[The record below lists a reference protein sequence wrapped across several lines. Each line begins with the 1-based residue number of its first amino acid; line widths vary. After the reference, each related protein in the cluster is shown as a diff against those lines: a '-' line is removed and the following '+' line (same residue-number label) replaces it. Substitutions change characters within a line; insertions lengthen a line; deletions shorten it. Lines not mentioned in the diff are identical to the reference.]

1 MNKQASDILNTLLLE
16 PFINQRILS
25 EVSGH
30 SLGVVNRSLKNLIKE
45 GYVDEHI
52 RPTEKAKLKIKSN
65 SPQNAIILAAGF
77 GMRMVPINTQT
88 PKALMEVNGETLI
101 ERTIEQLHE
110 VGVKN
115 IYVVVGYMKEQF
127 EYLIDE
133 YGVELIVNE
142 EYAEKNNLHSLHL
155 ASSHLSNSSIYAARE
170 YIKNSYI
177 CSSDNYFITNPFESD
192 VDESYYAAVY
202 MEGQTG
208 EWCILE
214 EDGWIKDVKV
224 GGQDSWVMLGH
235 VFWSE
240 SFSRSFLHIL
250 EDEYEWPETADKLW
264 ETIYIEHIND
274 LPMKIR
280 KYPADFI
287 FEFDTLDELR
297 EFDDSYIS
305 NTRSEI
311 LTKIAGELGVEEKE
325 IRSVKAFKDK
335 DNAAAGF
342 TFETGKKYKYYYRT
356 EAMEEL

>member
-1 MNKQASDILNTLLLE
+1 MK
-16 PFINQRILS
+16 
-25 EVSGH
+25 
-30 SLGVVNRSLKNLIKE
+30 
-45 GYVDEHI
+45 VD
-52 RPTEKAKLKIKSN
+52 
-65 SPQNAIILAAGF
+65 NAIIMAAGTASRF
-77 GMRMVPINTQT
+77 APLSYEK
-88 PKALMEVNGETLI
+88 PKALIEVRGEVLI
-101 ERTIEQLHE
+101 ERQIRQLREAGIEE
-110 VGVKN
+110 
-115 IYVVVGYMKEQF
+115 VVVVTGYKAEQF
-127 EYLIDE
+127 EYLKDK
-133 YGVELIVNE
+133 YGVVLI
-142 EYAEKNNLHSLHL
+142 NNPYYLTRNN
-155 ASSHLSNSSIYAARE
+155 NSSIYAARE

-202 MEGQTG
+202 IEGETG
-208 EWCILE
+208 EWCISE
-214 EDGWIKDVKV
+214 DDGWIKNVKV

-264 ETIYIEHIND
+264 ETIYIEHINE

-297 EFDDSYIS
+297 EFDTSYIT

-311 LTKIAGELGVEEKE
+311 LKKVAGELGVEEKE

-342 TFETGKKYKYYYRT
+342 SFETGKKYKYYYKT
-356 EAMEEL
+356 ETMEEL

>member
-1 MNKQASDILNTLLLE
+1 MK
-16 PFINQRILS
+16 
-25 EVSGH
+25 
-30 SLGVVNRSLKNLIKE
+30 
-45 GYVDEHI
+45 VD
-52 RPTEKAKLKIKSN
+52 
-65 SPQNAIILAAGF
+65 NAIIMAAGTASRF
-77 GMRMVPINTQT
+77 APLSYEK
-88 PKALMEVNGETLI
+88 PKALIEVRGEVLI
-101 ERTIEQLHE
+101 ERQIRQLREAGIEE
-110 VGVKN
+110 V
-115 IYVVVGYMKEQF
+115 IVVTGYKAEQF
-127 EYLIDE
+127 EYLKDK
-133 YGVELIVNE
+133 YGVILI
-142 EYAEKNNLHSLHL
+142 NNPYYLTRNN
-155 ASSHLSNSSIYAARE
+155 NSSIYAARE

-202 MEGQTG
+202 IEGETG
-208 EWCILE
+208 EWCISE
-214 EDGWIKDVKV
+214 EDGLIKDVKV
-224 GGQDSWVMLGH
+224 GGRDSWVMLGH

-264 ETIYIEHIND
+264 ETIYIEHINE

-280 KYPADFI
+280 KYPSDFI

-297 EFDDSYIS
+297 CFDDSYIN

-342 TFETGKKYKYYYRT
+342 SFETGKKYKYYYKT
-356 EAMEEL
+356 ETMEEL

>member
-1 MNKQASDILNTLLLE
+1 MK
-16 PFINQRILS
+16 
-25 EVSGH
+25 
-30 SLGVVNRSLKNLIKE
+30 
-45 GYVDEHI
+45 VD
-52 RPTEKAKLKIKSN
+52 
-65 SPQNAIILAAGF
+65 NAIIMAAGTSSRF
-77 GMRMVPINTQT
+77 APLSYEK
-88 PKALMEVNGETLI
+88 PKALIEVRGEVLI
-101 ERTIEQLHE
+101 ERQIRQLREAGIEE
-110 VGVKN
+110 
-115 IYVVVGYMKEQF
+115 VVVVTGYKAEQF
-127 EYLIDE
+127 EYLKDK
-133 YGVELIVNE
+133 YGVVLI
-142 EYAEKNNLHSLHL
+142 NNPYYLTRNN
-155 ASSHLSNSSIYAARE
+155 NSSIYAARE

-202 MEGQTG
+202 MEGETG

-214 EDGWIKDVKV
+214 EDGLIKDVKV

-264 ETIYIEHIND
+264 ETIYIEHINE

-342 TFETGKKYKYYYRT
+342 TFETGKKYKYYYKT
-356 EAMEEL
+356 ETIEEL

>member
-1 MNKQASDILNTLLLE
+1 MK
-16 PFINQRILS
+16 
-25 EVSGH
+25 
-30 SLGVVNRSLKNLIKE
+30 
-45 GYVDEHI
+45 VD
-52 RPTEKAKLKIKSN
+52 
-65 SPQNAIILAAGF
+65 NAIIMAAGTASRF
-77 GMRMVPINTQT
+77 APLSYEK
-88 PKALMEVNGETLI
+88 PKALIEVRGEVLI
-101 ERTIEQLHE
+101 ERQIRQLREAGIEE
-110 VGVKN
+110 
-115 IYVVVGYMKEQF
+115 VVVVTGYKAEQF
-127 EYLIDE
+127 EYLKDK
-133 YGVELIVNE
+133 YGVVLI
-142 EYAEKNNLHSLHL
+142 NNPYYLTRNN
-155 ASSHLSNSSIYAARE
+155 NSSIYAARE

-192 VDESYYAAVY
+192 VDESYYSAVY
-202 MEGQTG
+202 MEGDTG
-208 EWCILE
+208 EWCISE
-214 EDGWIKDVKV
+214 DDGWIKDVKV

-264 ETIYIEHIND
+264 ETIYIEHINE

-342 TFETGKKYKYYYRT
+342 TFETGKKYRYYYKT
-356 EAMEEL
+356 EKMEEL

>member
-1 MNKQASDILNTLLLE
+1 MK
-16 PFINQRILS
+16 
-25 EVSGH
+25 
-30 SLGVVNRSLKNLIKE
+30 
-45 GYVDEHI
+45 VD
-52 RPTEKAKLKIKSN
+52 
-65 SPQNAIILAAGF
+65 NAIIMAAGTASRF
-77 GMRMVPINTQT
+77 APLSYEK
-88 PKALMEVNGETLI
+88 PKALIEVRGEVLI
-101 ERTIEQLHE
+101 ERQIRQLREAGIEE
-110 VGVKN
+110 
-115 IYVVVGYMKEQF
+115 VVVVTGYKAEQF
-127 EYLIDE
+127 EYLKGK
-133 YGVELIVNE
+133 YGVVLI
-142 EYAEKNNLHSLHL
+142 NNPYYLTRNN
-155 ASSHLSNSSIYAARE
+155 NSSIYAARE

-192 VDESYYAAVY
+192 VDESYYSAVY
-202 MEGQTG
+202 IEGETG

-214 EDGWIKDVKV
+214 EDGLIKDVKV

-264 ETIYIEHIND
+264 ETIYIEHINE

-342 TFETGKKYKYYYRT
+342 TFETGKKYKYYYKT
-356 EAMEEL
+356 ETMEEL

>member
-1 MNKQASDILNTLLLE
+1 MK
-16 PFINQRILS
+16 
-25 EVSGH
+25 
-30 SLGVVNRSLKNLIKE
+30 
-45 GYVDEHI
+45 VD
-52 RPTEKAKLKIKSN
+52 
-65 SPQNAIILAAGF
+65 NAIIMAAGTSSRF
-77 GMRMVPINTQT
+77 APLSYEK
-88 PKALMEVNGETLI
+88 PKALIEVRGEVLI
-101 ERTIEQLHE
+101 ERQIRQLRQAGIEE
-110 VGVKN
+110 
-115 IYVVVGYMKEQF
+115 VVVVTGYKAEQF
-127 EYLIDE
+127 EYLKDK
-133 YGVELIVNE
+133 YGVVLI
-142 EYAEKNNLHSLHL
+142 NNPYYLTRNN
-155 ASSHLSNSSIYAARE
+155 NSSIYAARE

-202 MEGQTG
+202 IEGETG
-208 EWCILE
+208 EWCIS
-214 EDGWIKDVKV
+214 EDGGWIKDVKV
-224 GGQDSWVMLGH
+224 GGRDSWVMLGH

-264 ETIYIEHIND
+264 ETIYIEHINE

-297 EFDDSYIS
+297 EFDTSYIT

-311 LTKIAGELGVEEKE
+311 LKKVAGELGVEEKE

-342 TFETGKKYKYYYRT
+342 TFETGKKYKYYYKT

>member
-1 MNKQASDILNTLLLE
+1 MK
-16 PFINQRILS
+16 
-25 EVSGH
+25 
-30 SLGVVNRSLKNLIKE
+30 
-45 GYVDEHI
+45 VD
-52 RPTEKAKLKIKSN
+52 
-65 SPQNAIILAAGF
+65 NAIIMAAGTSSRF
-77 GMRMVPINTQT
+77 APLSYEK
-88 PKALMEVNGETLI
+88 PKALIEVRGEVLI
-101 ERTIEQLHE
+101 ERQIRQLREAGIEE
-110 VGVKN
+110 
-115 IYVVVGYMKEQF
+115 VVVVTGYKAEQF
-127 EYLIDE
+127 EYLKDK
-133 YGVELIVNE
+133 YGVVLI
-142 EYAEKNNLHSLHL
+142 NNPYYLTRNN
-155 ASSHLSNSSIYAARE
+155 NSSIYAARE

-202 MEGQTG
+202 IEGETG
-208 EWCILE
+208 EWCISE
-214 EDGWIKDVKV
+214 DDGWIKDVKV

-264 ETIYIEHIND
+264 ETIYIEHINE

-297 EFDDSYIS
+297 EFDTSYIT

-311 LTKIAGELGVEEKE
+311 LKKVAGELGVEEKE

-342 TFETGKKYKYYYRT
+342 TFETGKKYKYYYKT
-356 EAMEEL
+356 ETMEEL

>member
-1 MNKQASDILNTLLLE
+1 MK
-16 PFINQRILS
+16 
-25 EVSGH
+25 
-30 SLGVVNRSLKNLIKE
+30 
-45 GYVDEHI
+45 VD
-52 RPTEKAKLKIKSN
+52 
-65 SPQNAIILAAGF
+65 NAIIMAAGTSSRF
-77 GMRMVPINTQT
+77 APLSYEK
-88 PKALMEVNGETLI
+88 PKALIEVRGEVLI
-101 ERTIEQLHE
+101 ERQIRQLREAGIEE
-110 VGVKN
+110 
-115 IYVVVGYMKEQF
+115 VVVVTGYKAEQF
-127 EYLIDE
+127 EYLKDK
-133 YGVELIVNE
+133 YGVVLI
-142 EYAEKNNLHSLHL
+142 NNPYYLTRNN
-155 ASSHLSNSSIYAARE
+155 NSSIYAARE

-202 MEGQTG
+202 IEGETG
-208 EWCILE
+208 EWFILE
-214 EDGWIKDVKV
+214 EDGLIKDVKV

-240 SFSRSFLHIL
+240 SFSRYFLHIL
-250 EDEYEWPETADKLW
+250 EDEYELPETADKLW
-264 ETIYIEHIND
+264 ETIYIEHINE

-297 EFDDSYIS
+297 EFDTSYIT

-311 LTKIAGELGVEEKE
+311 LKKVAGELGVEEKE

>member
-1 MNKQASDILNTLLLE
+1 MK
-16 PFINQRILS
+16 
-25 EVSGH
+25 
-30 SLGVVNRSLKNLIKE
+30 
-45 GYVDEHI
+45 VD
-52 RPTEKAKLKIKSN
+52 
-65 SPQNAIILAAGF
+65 NAIIMAAGTASRF
-77 GMRMVPINTQT
+77 APLSYEK
-88 PKALMEVNGETLI
+88 PKALIEVRGEVLI
-101 ERTIEQLHE
+101 ERQIRQLREAGIE
-110 VGVKN
+110 K
-115 IYVVVGYMKEQF
+115 VVVVTGYKAEQF
-127 EYLIDE
+127 EYLKDK
-133 YGVELIVNE
+133 YGVVLI
-142 EYAEKNNLHSLHL
+142 NNPYYLTRNN
-155 ASSHLSNSSIYAARE
+155 NSSIYAARE

-177 CSSDNYFITNPFESD
+177 CSSDNFFITNPFESD

-202 MEGQTG
+202 IEGETG
-208 EWCILE
+208 EWCIS
-214 EDGWIKDVKV
+214 EDGGWIKDVKV
-224 GGQDSWVMLGH
+224 GGRDSWVMLGH

-264 ETIYIEHIND
+264 ETIYIEHINE

-297 EFDDSYIS
+297 EFDTSYIT

-311 LTKIAGELGVEEKE
+311 LKKVAGELGVEEKE

>member
-1 MNKQASDILNTLLLE
+1 MK
-16 PFINQRILS
+16 
-25 EVSGH
+25 
-30 SLGVVNRSLKNLIKE
+30 
-45 GYVDEHI
+45 VD
-52 RPTEKAKLKIKSN
+52 
-65 SPQNAIILAAGF
+65 NAIIMAAGTASRF
-77 GMRMVPINTQT
+77 APLSYEK
-88 PKALMEVNGETLI
+88 PKALIEVRGEVLI
-101 ERTIEQLHE
+101 ERQIRQLREAGIE
-110 VGVKN
+110 K
-115 IYVVVGYMKEQF
+115 VVVVTGYKAEQF
-127 EYLIDE
+127 EYLKDK
-133 YGVELIVNE
+133 YGVVLI
-142 EYAEKNNLHSLHL
+142 NNPYYLTRNN
-155 ASSHLSNSSIYAARE
+155 NSSIYAARE

-192 VDESYYAAVY
+192 VDESYYSAVY
-202 MEGQTG
+202 IEGETG

-224 GGQDSWVMLGH
+224 GGRDSWVMLGH

-264 ETIYIEHIND
+264 ETIYIEHINE

-342 TFETGKKYKYYYRT
+342 SFETGKKYKYYYKT
-356 EAMEEL
+356 ETMEEL

>member
-1 MNKQASDILNTLLLE
+1 MK
-16 PFINQRILS
+16 
-25 EVSGH
+25 
-30 SLGVVNRSLKNLIKE
+30 
-45 GYVDEHI
+45 VD
-52 RPTEKAKLKIKSN
+52 
-65 SPQNAIILAAGF
+65 NAIIMAAGTASRF
-77 GMRMVPINTQT
+77 APLSYEK
-88 PKALMEVNGETLI
+88 PKALIEVRGEVLI
-101 ERTIEQLHE
+101 ERQIRQLREAGIEE
-110 VGVKN
+110 
-115 IYVVVGYMKEQF
+115 VVVVTGYKAEQF
-127 EYLIDE
+127 EYLKDK
-133 YGVELIVNE
+133 YGVVLI
-142 EYAEKNNLHSLHL
+142 NNPYYLTRNN
-155 ASSHLSNSSIYAARE
+155 NSSIYAARE

-202 MEGQTG
+202 IEGETG

-214 EDGWIKDVKV
+214 EDGLIKDVKV

-264 ETIYIEHIND
+264 ETIYIEHINE
-274 LPMKIR
+274 LPMRIR
-280 KYPADFI
+280 KYPSDFI

-297 EFDDSYIS
+297 EFDTSYIT

-311 LTKIAGELGVEEKE
+311 LKKVAGELGVEEKE

-342 TFETGKKYKYYYRT
+342 TFETGKKYKYYYKT
-356 EAMEEL
+356 ETMGEL